1 MLQKNKK
8 RWFIV
13 AMVLL
18 MPLWMLVAWLISPK
32 TKLVAAIVDKT
43 VLTKDGQ
50 EHISLSWLL
59 NYHRYT
65 KTTTK
70 PYRISEDY
78 YGFFPLE
85 NEKFRLKGLER
96 FSSDQL
102 VKLSNDADMVYI
114 TDTYGIFHNEWSQ
127 KQNNTERSGLVYGG
141 MSQQDLDF
149 LVLMKA
155 KRKLIVSEFNTIA
168 SPTPLPVRMA
178 FEKMFALRW
187 TGWTGRYFENLDTT
201 SNTELPRWLIN
212 NYKRDNDNKW
222 PFSKAGIAF
231 VSDDDQ
237 VVILEDG
244 THLSDG
250 VPHILSSQEGQDIFG
265 LPKRI
270 KYTFWFDVIVADKRM
285 NKQLAKFDIE
295 ANAKG
300 RALLTKHKI
309 PLQFPAVLTHSE
321 ADYRFYYFSGDFCDN
336 NVGMTSSYLKG
347 IGFFK
352 WLFYNSD
359 NTMERSSFFWN
370 FYRPMMTKIL
380 ETEEQFINK

>member
-1 MLQKNKK
+1 MLRGAKK
-8 RWFIV
+8 KWIIV
-13 AMVLL
+13 AIVLL
-18 MPLWMLVAWLISPK
+18 TPLWMWVAWLLSPQ
-32 TKLVAAIVDKT
+32 TKLVAAIIDKT

-65 KTTTK
+65 KTSTK

-96 FSSDQL
+96 FSTDQL
-102 VKLSNDADMVYI
+102 VKLSNDADMVYF
-114 TDTYGIFHNEWSQ
+114 TDTYGIFRNEWSQ

-141 MSQQDLDF
+141 MSQQDLD
-149 LVLMKA
+149 LLRLMKA
-155 KRKLIVSEFNTIA
+155 KKKLIVSEFNTIG
-168 SPTPLPVRMA
+168 SPTPLPVRAA
-178 FEKMFALRW
+178 FEKMFALKW

-212 NYKRDNDNKW
+212 NYKRDNNNKW
-222 PFSKAGIAF
+222 PFSKPGIAF
-231 VSDDDQ
+231 VSDEDQ
-237 VVILEDG
+237 VVILEDS
-244 THLSDG
+244 THLSNA
-250 VPHILSSQEGQDIFG
+250 VPHIVSSQEGQNIFG
-265 LPKRI
+265 LPERI
-270 KYTFWFDVIVADKRM
+270 KYTFWFDVVAPDQLI

-295 ANAKG
+295 ANSSG
-300 RALLTKHKI
+300 RALLIKHNI
-309 PLQFPAVLTHSE
+309 PLQFPAVLTHSQ

-370 FYRPMMTKIL
+370 FYRPMMTRIL
-380 ETEEQFINK
+380 ETEEQFLKK